1 MLSLWILA
9 AVAIGSAPPSK
20 STPTTQSAAPE
31 YSQPGPHE
39 VATIKFE
46 WQDARRDRPVP
57 ARIYYPAD
65 EESPFPV
72 VIFSHGLGGSC
83 EGYAYLGR
91 HWASHGYISVHLDHE
106 GSNADVWKGQENAAE
121 EMQRAAKD
129 PQNSINRPKDV
140 SFAID
145 QLKALESQEGPLTRR
160 LDLERIAVA
169 GHSFGAFTALAVAG
183 EAGTHA
189 SGERSLAD
197 PRVKAAIPLSA
208 PVPARHDRY
217 DLVYGKIAIPCL
229 HMTGTLDESPI
240 AFTKADDRRIPYDYI
255 TRADQYLITLA
266 GGDHAVF
273 SGRARRGRY
282 AEKDALFQD
291 LIRAATTA
299 FLDTYLKDDANARE
313 WIRSGGLKATLATN
327 ARFEQ
332 KRASS
337 QPAAAGP
344 ERTGRTSRGA
354 SRSARTGEP
363 TPSRSGPRRTR

>member
-1 MLSLWILA
+1 MLSLGMLIALA
-9 AVAIGSAPPSK
+9 VGSAAQPQPPAD
-20 STPTTQSAAPE
+20 TQPAASPYAQE
-31 YSQPGPHE
+31 GPHE
-39 VATIKFE
+39 VASLKLE
-46 WQDARRDRPVP
+46 WPDTKRDRTVP

-91 HWASHGYISVHLDHE
+91 HWASHGYVCVHVEHE
-106 GSNADVWKGQENAAE
+106 GSNADVWKGQADAAQ

-129 PQNSINRPKDV
+129 PQNSINRPKDI

-145 QLKALESQEGPLTRR
+145 QLKALDSQDGPLKDR
-160 LDLERIAVA
+160 LDLDRIAVA
-169 GHSFGAFTALAVAG
+169 GHSFGAFTALAIAG

-208 PVPARHDRY
+208 PVPFKRDRY
-217 DLVYGKIAIPCL
+217 DLVYGKISIPCL

-255 TRADQYLITLA
+255 TRSDQYLITLA

-273 SGRARRGRY
+273 SGRTRRGRY
-282 AEKDALFQD
+282 AEKDVAFQD
-291 LIRAATTA
+291 AIRAATTA
-299 FLDTYLKDDANARE
+299 FLDAYLKDDAKARK
-313 WIRSGGLKATLATN
+313 WLQSGGLKTSLGKN
-327 ARFEQ
+327 GRLEQ
-332 KRASS
+332 KRATS
-337 QPAAAGP
+337 QPAAA
-344 ERTGRTSRGA
+344 ERSGTGTNRPG
-354 SRSARTGEP
+354 RSGEP
-363 TPSRSGPRRTR
+363 ARPRAGVHRNR